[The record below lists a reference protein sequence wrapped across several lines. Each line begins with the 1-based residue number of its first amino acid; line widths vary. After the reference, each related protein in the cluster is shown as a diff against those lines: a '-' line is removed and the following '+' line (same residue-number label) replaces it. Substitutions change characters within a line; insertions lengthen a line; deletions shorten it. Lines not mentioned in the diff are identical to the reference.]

1 MAKVALL
8 VGINY
13 YNTANRL
20 NGCVGDIINMRNML
34 IDAYGYLPGN
44 IILLHDDVNN
54 KIKANGLP
62 TCDNIIGYLAY
73 FAAKSSKISQFWF
86 HYSGHGA
93 QIKDKNGDELD
104 KLDDVIVPLDY
115 QRRGFIVDDDILT
128 IVKQIKCDTMLLFDS
143 CHSGTVCDLPWSFEC
158 LAKNLYKSTKVNN
171 IVLSNPNIHMFS
183 GCKDNQTSVD
193 TYDVVS
199 KKWVGAFTEAFIESL
214 RATGHNV
221 AMPVLHRSICGWLS
235 SRGYTQVPLYSA
247 SSNNPNYILNKTLS
261 SGKKEVLLS
270 NVSSAKDKGNPFASL
285 RFSLNP
291 SAIPMVFNTYL
302 KE

>member
-1 MAKVALL
+1 MANFALL

-13 YNTANRL
+13 YNTGNRL
-20 NGCVGDIINMRNML
+20 NGCVDDIINMRNML

-73 FAAKSSKISQFWF
+73 FAAKSSKMTQFWF

-93 QIKDKNGDELD
+93 QIKDKNGDEVD
-104 KLDDVIVPLDY
+104 GLDDVIVPLDY
-115 QRRGFIVDDDILT
+115 KSRGFIVDDDILI
-128 IVKQIKCDTMLLFDS
+128 IVKQIKCDTMMLFDS

-158 LAKNLYKSTKVNN
+158 LAKNTYKSTKVNN

-183 GCKDNQTSVD
+183 GCKDNQTSAD
-193 TYDVVS
+193 TYDTVS
-199 KKWVGAFTEAFIESL
+199 KQYVGAFTEAFIESL
-214 RATGHNV
+214 RASGHNV
-221 AMPVLHRSICGWLS
+221 AMPVLHRSICNWLLT
-235 SRGYTQVPLYSA
+235 RGYSQIPLYSS

-270 NVSSAKDKGNPFASL
+270 NINSTRNIVGLNMKSLIKGGETNGFPRTPFL
-285 RFSLNP
+285 
-291 SAIPMVFNTYL
+291 
-302 KE
+302 